1 MKNKSSS
8 TNELQLGALP
18 INNQYVTTPLK
29 QGEGEEVGRL
39 RTVFHLSCLTPQ
51 LIHDVS
57 TGGSVT
63 SCKQHIFHIQEMW
76 SHLSVHLIS
85 LIFL

>member
-29 QGEGEEVGRL
+29 QGEGEEVGR
-39 RTVFHLSCLTPQ
+39 V
-51 LIHDVS
+51 V
-57 TGGSVT
+57 
-63 SCKQHIFHIQEMW
+63 
-76 SHLSVHLIS
+76 
-85 LIFL
+85 